1 MIIDE
6 YSNNKDNS
14 DKPIVTD
21 PSYEHLSKINE
32 LMKDTVNN
40 FLLYLHS
47 DFIKKEN
54 LSEPDLT
61 QTYITQ
67 ATILIRKKEYP
78 FNIDKE
84 YHDIYFLSKGNS
96 DFYFYPNEQGVSTSS
111 IFSVES
117 KRLPAPEKHREKE
130 YVIGEN
136 MNGGIER
143 YKIEK
148 HGKGL
153 DVCGMLGF
161 IEKEESNYWL
171 TQINEWIEELSNSD
185 SFWNKDEILNENEKN
200 DNYSYFN
207 SISHRQTERDLT
219 LYHLWVNIKN

>member
-78 FNIDKE
+78 FNIDAR
-84 YHDIYFLSKGNS
+84 S
-96 DFYFYPNEQGVSTSS
+96 
-111 IFSVES
+111 
-117 KRLPAPEKHREKE
+117 
-130 YVIGEN
+130 
-136 MNGGIER
+136 
-143 YKIEK
+143 
-148 HGKGL
+148 
-153 DVCGMLGF
+153 
-161 IEKEESNYWL
+161 
-171 TQINEWIEELSNSD
+171 
-185 SFWNKDEILNENEKN
+185 
-200 DNYSYFN
+200 
-207 SISHRQTERDLT
+207 
-219 LYHLWVNIKN
+219 